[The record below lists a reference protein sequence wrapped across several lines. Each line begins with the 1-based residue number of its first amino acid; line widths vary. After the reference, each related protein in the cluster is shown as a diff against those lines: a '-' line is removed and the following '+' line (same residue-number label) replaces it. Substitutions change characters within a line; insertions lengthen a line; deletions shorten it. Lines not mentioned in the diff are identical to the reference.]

1 MSILITRSQT
11 SVELA
16 KLLGFN
22 PENNEAYLNNYLWIL
37 DSQAQLSK
45 GTTVQIASTLFAAKE
60 LTIKPSF
67 KKTIQTFYK
76 SDIKKV
82 NFINEK
88 ETLDI
93 INSFVNYKTKGLIK
107 RLFYEGQIDGLSK
120 YHILRW
126 LFTKKLLHLFIIYN
140 FLFWQAVQLFDT
152 VALKHGG
159 VSNWILQACHGKCHL
174 FQRQLEIPVSTWGNR
189 NADFLCGP
197 KQKGTTHVFG
207 HIKDL

>member
-120 YHILRW
+120 YHILR
-126 LFTKKLLHLFIIYN
+126 
-140 FLFWQAVQLFDT
+140 
-152 VALKHGG
+152 
-159 VSNWILQACHGKCHL
+159 
-174 FQRQLEIPVSTWGNR
+174 
-189 NADFLCGP
+189 
-197 KQKGTTHVFG
+197 
-207 HIKDL
+207 